1 MIRTFHQGFCQAGKA
16 KKLAWTA
23 CMRKLLIVLN
33 ARLKS
38 GAPWQVAASQSD

>member
-23 CMRKLLIVLN
+23 YKRKLLTVLN
-33 ARLKS
+33 AMLKS
-38 GAPWQVAASQSD
+38 GTPS